1 MEHEILYEERDGL
14 LYPVVDLP
22 EDLPLGQVGKYGLL
36 WLNYMKENHK
46 ERYRLLW
53 RLGRL
58 NRVACEVHEEAWEML
73 DEIMNKYLAKHL
85 PEDSSSTMEMWR
97 LREEAKRIGEE
108 VVLKDIV
115 YRSR

>member
-1 MEHEILYEERDGL
+1 MEREILYEERDGL
-14 LYPVVDLP
+14 LYPVVKLP
-22 EDLPLGQVGKYGLL
+22 EDMSLGQVGKYGLL

-58 NRVACEVHEEAWEML
+58 NRVACEVHEEAWKML

-85 PEDSSSTMEMWR
+85 PEDSSSTIEMWR
-97 LREEAKRIGEE
+97 LREAAIQIGEE

>member
-1 MEHEILYEERDGL
+1 MEREILYEERDGL

-53 RLGRL
+53 
-58 NRVACEVHEEAWEML
+58 
-73 DEIMNKYLAKHL
+73 
-85 PEDSSSTMEMWR
+85 
-97 LREEAKRIGEE
+97 
-108 VVLKDIV
+108 
-115 YRSR
+115 

>member
-1 MEHEILYEERDGL
+1 MEREILYEDRDGL
-14 LYPVVDLP
+14 LYPVVELP

-36 WLNYMKENHK
+36 WLDYMKENHK

-58 NRVACEVHEEAWEML
+58 NREACQVHEEAWEML
-73 DEIMNKYLAKHL
+73 DEIMEKHLKKHL
-85 PEDSSSTMEMWR
+85 PENPSSTREMWR
-97 LREEAKRIGEE
+97 LREAAKQIGEE
-108 VVLKDIV
+108 VVLREIV

>member
-14 LYPVVDLP
+14 LYPVVKLP

-46 ERYRLLW
+46 ERCRLLW

-58 NRVACEVHEEAWEML
+58 NQVACQVHEEAWDML
-73 DEIMNKYLAKHL
+73 DDIMEKYLKNHL
-85 PEDSSSTMEMWR
+85 LEDSPSTMEMWR

-108 VVLKDIV
+108 VVFRDIV

>member
-1 MEHEILYEERDGL
+1 MECEILYEERDGL

-22 EDLPLGQVGKYGLL
+22 EGLPLGQVGKYGLL

-58 NRVACEVHEEAWEML
+58 NRVACQVDEEAWEML
-73 DEIMNKYLAKHL
+73 AEIMEKHLAKHL

-97 LREEAKRIGEE
+97 LREEAKRIGEV
-108 VVLKDIV
+108 VVLRDIV